1 MGTATS
7 TLVKSKFFLPIFN
20 MAIFDGPFRLYF
32 AQNCE
37 PEALRMYF
45 ELHELLGDRIR
56 PPRSGAQY
64 EKALFVLLY
73 PDEVTY
79 HNAFQSNDP
88 AIVASLGDF
97 EIVGVKGAV
106 WDDSVVGLITERID
120 RLFDHAPV
128 SRPLE
133 AQAL

>member
-7 TLVKSKFFLPIFN
+7 ALVKSKFFLPIFN

-32 AQNCE
+32 AQSCE

-56 PPRSGAQY
+56 PPRAGAQY
-64 EKALFVLLY
+64 DKALFVLLY
-73 PDEVTY
+73 PDDVTY
-79 HNAFQSNDP
+79 QNAFQTDEP
-88 AIVASLGDF
+88 AVVAGVGDF

-106 WDDSVVGLITERID
+106 WDDSVVKIITERID
-120 RLFDHAPV
+120 KLFDETPV
-128 SRPLE
+128 DRPFE

>member
-32 AQNCE
+32 AQTCE

-73 PDEVTY
+73 PDEATY
-79 HNAFQSNDP
+79 ANAFQTDEP
-88 AIVASLGDF
+88 AVVASLGDF
-97 EIVGVKGAV
+97 DIVGVKGAV
-106 WDDSVVGLITERID
+106 WDDSVVQLITDRID
-120 RLFDHAPV
+120 RLFDNIPAD
-128 SRPLE
+128 RPFE
-133 AQAL
+133 VQAF